1 MWKIQ
6 VTRVEFKKFR
16 ISADDS
22 RISLV
27 DSVELNLNE

>member
-1 MWKIQ
+1 MWRIQ

-16 ISADDS
+16 IYADDS
-22 RISLV
+22 RICLV